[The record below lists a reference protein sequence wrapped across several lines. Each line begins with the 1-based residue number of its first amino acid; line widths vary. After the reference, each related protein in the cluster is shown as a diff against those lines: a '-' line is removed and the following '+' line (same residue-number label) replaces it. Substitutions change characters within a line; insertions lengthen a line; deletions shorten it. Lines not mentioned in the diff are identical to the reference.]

1 MILKGMHEMEKDHD
15 VEYKKILRAIYK
27 WNVTKHK
34 AIPPKSELPECIK
47 ERVRWILKA
56 HHEFPITFIG
66 SLIFAFPDPDCEEEL
81 KKDFEFGGDTWFPI
95 SQQYKEYW
103 KEYYSY
109 RVLIEQ
115 EVAIAIIYGLNDE
128 PERKI
133 KNEN

>member
-1 MILKGMHEMEKDHD
+1 MHEMEKDHD

-34 AIPPKSELPECIK
+34 AIPPKSELPECVK

-81 KKDFEFGGDTWFPI
+81 KKQFEVGGDTWLPI
-95 SQQYKEYW
+95 SKQYKEYW

-109 RVLIEQ
+109 RALIEQ

-128 PERKI
+128 HEGDAK
-133 KNEN
+133 

>member
-1 MILKGMHEMEKDHD
+1 MENNHD
-15 VEYKKILRAIYK
+15 VEYKKILRSIYK
-27 WNVTKHK
+27 WSVKKSK
-34 AIPPKSELPECIK
+34 ATPPKSELPECIK

-56 HHEFPITFIG
+56 HHDFPITFIG

-95 SQQYKEYW
+95 SKQY

-109 RVLIEQ
+109 RALIEQ

>member
-1 MILKGMHEMEKDHD
+1 MSQKGMHEMEKDHD

-27 WNVTKHK
+27 WNVKKHK

-56 HHEFPITFIG
+56 HHDLPITFIG
-66 SLIFAFPDPDCEEEL
+66 SLIFAFPDPDCEGEL
-81 KKDFEFGGDTWFPI
+81 KKDFESGGDTWFPI
-95 SQQYKEYW
+95 SKQYKEYW

-109 RVLIEQ
+109 RVLLEQ

-128 PERKI
+128 PER
-133 KNEN
+133 EN

>member
-1 MILKGMHEMEKDHD
+1 MHEMENNHD
-15 VEYKKILRAIYK
+15 VEYKKILRSIYK
-27 WNVTKHK
+27 WSVKKSK
-34 AIPPKSELPECIK
+34 ATPPKSELPECIK

-56 HHEFPITFIG
+56 HHDFPITFIG

-95 SQQYKEYW
+95 SKQY

-109 RVLIEQ
+109 RALIEQ

>member
-1 MILKGMHEMEKDHD
+1 MEKDHD

-34 AIPPKSELPECIK
+34 AIPPKSELPECVK

-81 KKDFEFGGDTWFPI
+81 KKQFEVGGDTWLPI
-95 SQQYKEYW
+95 SKQYKEYW

-109 RVLIEQ
+109 RALIEQ

-128 PERKI
+128 HEGDAK
-133 KNEN
+133 

>member
-1 MILKGMHEMEKDHD
+1 MENNHD
-15 VEYKKILRAIYK
+15 VEYKKILRSIYK
-27 WNVTKHK
+27 WSITKSK
-34 AIPPKSELPECIK
+34 ATPPKSELPECVK

-56 HHEFPITFIG
+56 HHDLPITFIG
-66 SLIFAFPDPDCEEEL
+66 SLIFAFPDPDCEGEL

-95 SQQYKEYW
+95 SKQYKEYW

-109 RVLIEQ
+109 RALIEQ

-128 PERKI
+128 PEGKI

>member
-1 MILKGMHEMEKDHD
+1 M
-15 VEYKKILRAIYK
+15 RSIYK
-27 WNVTKHK
+27 WSITKSK
-34 AIPPKSELPECIK
+34 ATPPKSELPECVK

-56 HHEFPITFIG
+56 HHDLPITFIG
-66 SLIFAFPDPDCEEEL
+66 SLIFAFPDPDCEGEL

-95 SQQYKEYW
+95 SKQYKEYW

-109 RVLIEQ
+109 RALIEQ

-128 PERKI
+128 PEGKI